1 MTILG
6 LQVGEL
12 YDLVTSN
19 THSSFPVCRKA
30 DTRLQ
35 GTIPRK
41 RLAVLFARR
50 AFGKS
55 LSETGSI
62 DFNERSSDSPDQ
74 EEMFSSNIVKIFS
87 PLVPW
92 ADLEKPYPRYPPLD
106 HTTVLLDEDRL
117 KVRGPCIPIY
127 FWSFGGCVCGGGGGC
142 SRFFEKTLPEIVTN

>member
-1 MTILG
+1 MITLMAARWTGNILCDG
-6 LQVGEL
+6 LHDIHLNLNAMPALEADCPGVARTHDTVVREAMSSNIISLSPVMQVGEL

-62 DFNERSSDSPDQ
+62 DFNESRR
-74 EEMFSSNIVKIFS
+74 K
-87 PLVPW
+87 
-92 ADLEKPYPRYPPLD
+92 
-106 HTTVLLDEDRL
+106 
-117 KVRGPCIPIY
+117 IY
-127 FWSFGGCVCGGGGGC
+127 FDSSLFPGD
-142 SRFFEKTLPEIVTN
+142 FKN